1 MVFLNGMNDLRLC
14 PTKSGFLEV
23 KNEKCLFLT
32 QEKPTITSAKTNY
45 NIIKI

>member
-1 MVFLNGMNDLRLC
+1 VLFLDGMNDLRLC
-14 PTKSGFLEV
+14 STKSVFLEV

-45 NIIKI
+45 NDIKI